1 MYRMLLLHISFS
13 LKMYEYNLTVRTS
26 LTFSFSLSLHACLE
40 FEVLRDEL

>member
-13 LKMYEYNLTVRTS
+13 LKMYEYNLTVRSS
-26 LTFSFSLSLHACLE
+26 LTFSFSLLLHACLE